1 VTAAQR
7 FACGLPLAI
16 ALAMPW
22 GSRVGLLLGCV
33 LIGCAG
39 DNRIDPSELELRDV
53 LGMSPEIAMSW
64 DAGQR
69 ASARHVLDAG
79 MHDVRSVPFEATLG
93 RALAIPPPPNL
104 AESILLAQ
112 ATQQRRESQRWRRG
126 AGWLALAAVAVLAV
140 GVGWRTT
147 SAQPLGDAAV
157 AHMLGE
163 EASALTLTAPVADD
177 SVRKAFAKRGIDLA
191 QVPADI
197 SYVQCCPVGK
207 YKSVHM
213 VMPRA
218 NGPVTVM
225 YVVDDHVASRSDFSH
240 DGWLGRSVPL
250 AHGTLVMIGHDAG
263 QFAQIE
269 REWQATLQAA
279 TRI

>member
-1 VTAAQR
+1 MNCLEFRRELNIHPQSSAADFVAHARECPRCAQ
-7 FACGLPLAI
+7 AQADAI
-16 ALAMPW
+16 A
-22 GSRVGLLLGCV
+22 
-33 LIGCAG
+33 
-39 DNRIDPSELELRDV
+39 
-53 LGMSPEIAMSW
+53 
-64 DAGQR
+64 
-69 ASARHVLDAG
+69 
-79 MHDVRSVPFEATLG
+79 FEASLG
-93 RALAIPPPPNL
+93 RALAIPVPANL

-112 ATQQRRESQRWRRG
+112 ATRQRGERRHWQRR
-126 AGWLALAAVAVLAV
+126 AGWLALAAAAVLAI
-140 GVGWRTT
+140 GVGWRVART
-147 SAQPLGDAAV
+147 QPLGDAAV

-163 EASALTLTAPVADD
+163 EASALALTVPVADD

-207 YKSVHM
+207 FKSVHM

-225 YVVDDHVASRSDFSH
+225 YLVDDHAGQRSDFSH
-240 DGWLGRSVPL
+240 AGWLGRSVPL
-250 AHGTLVMIGHDAG
+250 AHGTLVMIGHDAS

-269 REWQATLQAA
+269 QEWQATLQTA